1 MTTQITI
8 VADAD
13 QADAF
18 RGAANDRHAHTLADG
33 LQLVSG
39 GRAWDLPVPDWQEPT
54 LGALAYEYGCLVY
67 RRPADVATMRD
78 ALADAGVSVVE
89 PDDPLA

>member
-18 RGAANDRHAHTLADG
+18 RADVNTRHAHTLAPG
-33 LQLVSG
+33 LELVSG
-39 GRAWDLPVPDWQEPT
+39 GRVWDLPVPDWQEPT
-54 LGALAYEYGCLVY
+54 LGALAYEHGCLVY
-67 RRPADVATMRD
+67 RRPDDVGTMRD
-78 ALADAGVSVVE
+78 ALADAGVEVVE
-89 PDDPLA
+89 AEDPLA